1 MSFLVPLVGA
11 AVSAVGGASTI
22 GTVASLGAAGI
33 GALGSIE
40 QSKASA
46 ACAGY
51 NAQVAQQNAQ
61 IATQNASFAGSQ
73 GQQEVAASGAQ
84 TKARIAATLANQGAS
99 GVDVNTGS
107 DVNVRESEAKLGML
121 NALTIRSNAAKSAYG
136 YQTQSVSDTG
146 QAALLK
152 SQQGSDILGGYLSG
166 ASNVLGGIG
175 SAAKFSTY
183 LSVTDPTGL
192 SGTPGEGVGNLTPAQ
207 YQAQYGQ

>member
-46 ACAGY
+46 ASAGY

-121 NALTIRSNAAKSAYG
+121 DALTIRSNAAKSAYG

>member
-46 ACAGY
+46 ASAGY

-73 GQQEVAASGAQ
+73 GQQEEGASGAQ

>member
-1 MSFLVPLVGA
+1 MPLVGA

-46 ACAGY
+46 ASAGY

-121 NALTIRSNAAKSAYG
+121 DALTIRSNAAKSAYG

>member
-46 ACAGY
+46 ASAGY